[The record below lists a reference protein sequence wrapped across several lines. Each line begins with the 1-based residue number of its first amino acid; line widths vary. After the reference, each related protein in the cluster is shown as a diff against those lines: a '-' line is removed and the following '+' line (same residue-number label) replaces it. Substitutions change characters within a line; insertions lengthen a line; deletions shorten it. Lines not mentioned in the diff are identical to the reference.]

1 MVFSWTTLP
10 LDLPLVRYYSAT
22 KQVVTRPVK
31 VHHFRRAGQTQ
42 HPKEMTDLH
51 TQVAL
56 SAEGKENNFKKSE
69 KSTQRAIAD
78 KMQKANEAV

>member
-1 MVFSWTTLP
+1 
-10 LDLPLVRYYSAT
+10 
-22 KQVVTRPVK
+22 
-31 VHHFRRAGQTQ
+31 
-42 HPKEMTDLH
+42 MTDLH

-69 KSTQRAIAD
+69 KSTQMAIAD